1 MHLKIYLSYQE
12 VWRFSMYK
20 LNEIVPAQLGNEKS
34 APEKGKPAATKLAM
48 RIKRENG
55 SEVLI
60 YNGINNYILQAIL
73 KELLSNAL

>member
-1 MHLKIYLSYQE
+1 MS
-12 VWRFSMYK
+12 K
-20 LNEIVPAQLGNEKS
+20 LNEIVPVQLGNEKS
-34 APEKGKPAATKLAM
+34 APEKGKPAAAKLAM

>member
-1 MHLKIYLSYQE
+1 
-12 VWRFSMYK
+12 MYK
-20 LNEIVPAQLGNEKS
+20 LNEDCSCPIRKRKECTR
-34 APEKGKPAATKLAM
+34 KGKPAAAKLAM

>member
-1 MHLKIYLSYQE
+1 
-12 VWRFSMYK
+12 MYK
-20 LNEIVPAQLGNEKS
+20 LNEIVPVQLGNEKS
-34 APEKGKPAATKLAM
+34 APEKGKPACQVSDAHQ
-48 RIKRENG
+48 RENG

>member
-1 MHLKIYLSYQE
+1 MHQK
-12 VWRFSMYK
+12 
-20 LNEIVPAQLGNEKS
+20 
-34 APEKGKPAATKLAM
+34 KGKPAAAKLAM

-55 SEVLI
+55 SEVFF

>member
-1 MHLKIYLSYQE
+1 
-12 VWRFSMYK
+12 MYK
-20 LNEIVPAQLGNEKS
+20 LNEIVPVQLGNEKS
-34 APEKGKPAATKLAM
+34 APEKGKPAAAKAAKLAM